1 MRKREL
7 SKTNNNFFKIR
18 LNKGC
23 PLYNKF
29 EKFQRLK
36 RRKKREKREKKRL
49 TRIKRS
55 KVAPEEMTLLIECAV
70 TTAI

>member
-36 RRKKREKREKKRL
+36 RRKKKKRENKRL

-55 KVAPEEMTLLIECAV
+55 KVAPEEMTLLIERAV